1 MTSRPWNFR
10 FNLDEWNTL
19 VGSIFTDLDR
29 SLCLQGLGLGINGG
43 DLPDEVPGA
52 FARGWDF
59 GKAMRDEVDEFR
71 VKQAA
76 KGVTSAANR
85 AAKYGTSQPSKDR
98 TTVRTTVR
106 TQVEDSSNPNH
117 NPQSTID
124 YPPSPE
130 PQTSSRS
137 CPKPPKIPDSTVEAI
152 YQAYPKHEAKQ
163 DALKAIRTALAK
175 VAPDILLEAVQAYA
189 AAVAE
194 WSVEDREYIPLPAS
208 WIRKGKWEDDRKN
221 WIRGFPTHKPPAVPG
236 IAHQP
241 PEWAQSKIAGLKLEL
256 PEAERQVRIAKAQ
269 PFNYDLESAERA
281 LTKIKAEILKL
292 GGTV

>member
-71 VKQAA
+71 VKQSA

-85 AAKYGTSQPSKDR
+85 AAKYGTAQPSKDR

-106 TQVEDSSNPNH
+106 RP
-117 NPQSTID
+117 
-124 YPPSPE
+124 
-130 PQTSSRS
+130 
-137 CPKPPKIPDSTVEAI
+137 
-152 YQAYPKHEAKQ
+152 
-163 DALKAIRTALAK
+163 
-175 VAPDILLEAVQAYA
+175 
-189 AAVAE
+189 
-194 WSVEDREYIPLPAS
+194 
-208 WIRKGKWEDDRKN
+208 
-221 WIRGFPTHKPPAVPG
+221 
-236 IAHQP
+236 
-241 PEWAQSKIAGLKLEL
+241 
-256 PEAERQVRIAKAQ
+256 VR
-269 PFNYDLESAERA
+269 
-281 LTKIKAEILKL
+281 
-292 GGTV
+292 